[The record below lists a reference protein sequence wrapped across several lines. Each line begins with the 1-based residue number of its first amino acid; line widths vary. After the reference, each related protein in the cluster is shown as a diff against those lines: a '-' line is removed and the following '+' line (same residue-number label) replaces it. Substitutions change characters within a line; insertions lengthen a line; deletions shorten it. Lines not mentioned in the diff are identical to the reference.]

1 MADEHVMTVTVE
13 ASGEVTPAPTT
24 PERAGTDEAEPRDDE
39 EGMTD
44 G

>member
-1 MADEHVMTVTVE
+1 MADEHVFALTFE
-13 ASGEVTPAPTT
+13 ASGEVTPAPTARE
-24 PERAGTDEAEPRDDE
+24 PEGTDEAQPRDDE